1 MLMCFV
7 SPTPLHFTA
16 MLMGRW
22 GQKENGYRPID
33 MAKNIGAERYKIL
46 AKSQNQSINLE
57 SVHGEG
63 NGGRVPHTWLT

>member
-1 MLMCFV
+1 M
-7 SPTPLHFTA
+7 P
-16 MLMGRW
+16 MGRW

-46 AKSQNQSINLE
+46 AKSENQSINLE